1 MADCNDSGGRSA
13 GLGHG
18 GGPCGHDVLG
28 AGFDCGDAIGE
39 TGFAYTMSLISGKYR
54 LHILYCLM
62 GHGVVRFNELRR
74 YLGGITFR
82 TLSAALKSLE
92 AEGLVSRKEY
102 PQVPPKVEYSLT
114 KRGMSLRPVL
124 VELCRWGAAHRDG
137 GA

>member
-1 MADCNDSGGRSA
+1 MADCNDTGVSSPGPGRED
-13 GLGHG
+13 
-18 GGPCGHDVLG
+18 GPCGSDVLG
-28 AGFDCGDAIGE
+28 AGFDCGDAIGR

-114 KRGMSLRPVL
+114 QRGLSLRPVL
-124 VELCRWGAAHRDG
+124 VELCRWGAAHRGG

>member
-1 MADCNDSGGRSA
+1 MADCLDSSKPQPPRTGGC
-13 GLGHG
+13 G
-18 GGPCGHDVLG
+18 GDVLG
-28 AGFDCGDAIGE
+28 AGVNCGDVIGE

-62 GHGVVRFNELRR
+62 GHGVVRFNEMRR

-82 TLSAALKSLE
+82 TLSSALKSLE
-92 AEGLVSRKEY
+92 AEGLVSRREY

-114 KRGMSLRPVL
+114 QKGKSLRPVL
-124 VELCRWGAAHRDG
+124 VELCRWGCAHLDG